1 MAARPDPKAVAKLIS
16 FGTTQD
22 RKMFPYHCAPDRLGI
37 EMLGLRGSPRLGPG
51 SYLGPESSVL
61 QPWES
66 RRPLSSRGY
75 AVGAR
80 TAPRFQHGEPGAYD
94 IPEPR
99 ARRVAWPGRF
109 GAPAPGARPQPQPRM
124 VKVQVQKM
132 TVDKKFQKNQDREA
146 YLKLYYS

>member
-1 MAARPDPKAVAKLIS
+1 MAARPDPKAGAKLIS

-37 EMLGLRGSPRLGPG
+37 EMLGPRGSPWLGPG

-80 TAPRFQHGEPGAYD
+80 TAPRFQHGEQAGRVRHPRAPGPARGLAR
-94 IPEPR
+94 PLRGPR
-99 ARRVAWPGRF
+99 ARSAAAAAALHGEDA
-109 GAPAPGARPQPQPRM
+109 GAEDDCG
-124 VKVQVQKM
+124 
-132 TVDKKFQKNQDREA
+132 
-146 YLKLYYS
+146 